1 MFCYKCGKEISD
13 NAKFC
18 SKCGTPQQI
27 TEIAP
32 PPQENTESTP
42 VSEPISVPATEPTPT
57 PEPTPVPEPISVSAP
72 APAPAPTPAPA
83 PQIIVNPIM
92 LKLKTPYY
100 WISKVCLALVAFCF
114 FLPFVSGMDIERF
127 FKDKSYSGFKLL
139 QLAVEETEHGG
150 IYIYGFMLLFLLMV
164 VTFAIV
170 SKIPAVI
177 KGILSGI
184 AVFLGFSIFRNAYY
198 MIYAY
203 QGFYNS
209 DKGVVIAL
217 PLLGIICSV
226 LLAVLFHKAQRFY
239 EFTGTIFTIG
249 MILIINYLDEIL
261 DTDALYNLVGF
272 EASFSLYIII
282 GLFVLAFIFATADK
296 HVVKAQEKLEKLQEN
311 MTNTNQY
318 QQL

>member
-32 PPQENTESTP
+32 PPQENTE
-42 VSEPISVPATEPTPT
+42 
-57 PEPTPVPEPISVSAP
+57 PTPVPEPTPAPEPAPIPEPTPTPAPTPIP

-127 FKDKSYSGFKLL
+127 LKDTSYSGFKLL

-203 QGFYNS
+203 QGFSDS
-209 DKGVVIAL
+209 DKGVVISL

-226 LLAVLFHKAQRFY
+226 LMAVLFHKAQRFY
-239 EFTGTIFTIG
+239 ESTGIIFTIG

-261 DTDALYNLVGF
+261 DTDALYNLVEF
-272 EASFSLYIII
+272 KASFGLYIII

-296 HVVKAQEKLEKLQEN
+296 HVVKAQKKLEKLQEN